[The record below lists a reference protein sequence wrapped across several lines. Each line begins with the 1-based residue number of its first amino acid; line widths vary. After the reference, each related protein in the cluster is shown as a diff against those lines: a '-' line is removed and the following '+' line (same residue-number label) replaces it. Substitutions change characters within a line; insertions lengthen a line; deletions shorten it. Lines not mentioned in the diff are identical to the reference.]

1 MTAQRTGLFPWPIA
15 LALFVG
21 AAITREPVVLIAAAA
36 ALAGWAVSF
45 FTSRAA
51 LRGIDVQIELA
62 PWNQI
67 ELCACVCEFL

>member
-51 LRGIDVQIELA
+51 LRRPA
-62 PWNQI
+62 RATAA
-67 ELCACVCEFL
+67 LCFATSIR